1 MSGII
6 RRSRTLVAFG
16 VILCLQLHA
25 ARAATPANNLDQ
37 YLQIKENIGL
47 FGTIY
52 REINSKYVD
61 QIDPEKFMRAGI
73 EGMLGTLD
81 PYTTFMDNQAANDLH
96 IMTAGQYGGV
106 GIEIGVRG
114 KDKVLT
120 VIAPMEDTPA
130 QRMGIHPG
138 DRIVEIEDQSAI
150 GFTTD
155 QAADLLRGEPGTK
168 VTITVERIGVSEPL
182 KFTLERAIITVKDVT
197 FAGMIDNSV
206 GYVKLAR
213 FSRNAGEEIRKS
225 IADLQ
230 SKGMTSL
237 VLDLRRNPGGLL
249 PAAVEVTQNFVP
261 KGVEIVS
268 TQGRELESKRT
279 YPSAIDPTLPDLPM
293 IVLVDE
299 GSASA
304 SEIVAGALQ
313 DLDRAVVVGRTTF
326 GKGLVQTLVD
336 FKEGKALKITTA
348 RYYTPS
354 GRLIQKLDYFSDEEE
369 SVIDVAAHDST
380 ARKTQYFTRGGR
392 VVYGGG
398 GITPDMEVF
407 LPVMDRYE
415 TELIREGLPYEF
427 AVHYLAQHVDKKEA
441 SVTSEMLAEFEQFL
455 IQKSFVFKSELE
467 QKIQEVITQTEAD
480 ASLGLEVRA
489 ALQGLQTRL
498 EESRPDYF
506 QRHDHFISDALE
518 RELAGLQDGNRG
530 RIMAGMG
537 DDSQM
542 QAALS
547 LLREPERYQQLL
559 SGPDHAL
566 KKAE

>member
-1 MSGII
+1 MTGL
-6 RRSRTLVAFG
+6 RRRGRLLAALWLTLIFA
-16 VILCLQLHA
+16 LTAPQA
-25 ARAATPANNLDQ
+25 AVPANDVDL

-61 QIDPEKFMRAGI
+61 EIDPEKFMRAGI

-120 VIAPMEDTPA
+120 VISPMDDTPA

-138 DRIVEIEDQSAI
+138 DRVIEIEGQSTI

-168 VTITVERIGVSEPL
+168 VSITIERIGVTDPL

-197 FAGMIDNSV
+197 FAGMLDGGV

-213 FSRNAGEEIRKS
+213 FSRNAGEEVRKVVS
-225 IADLQ
+225 ELQ
-230 SKGMTSL
+230 AKGMTGL

-249 PAAVEVTQNFVP
+249 PSAVEVSQNFVP
-261 KGVEIVS
+261 KGVELVS
-268 TQGRELESKRT
+268 TQGREAESKRS
-279 YPSAIDPTLPDLPM
+279 YSSQLDPIAPDVPL

-313 DLDRAVVVGRTTF
+313 DLDRAVVVGKTTF

-354 GRLIQKLDYFSDEEE
+354 GRLIQKLDYFTDDKEP
-369 SVIDVAAHDST
+369 VVHVAGQDT
-380 ARKTQYFTRGGR
+380 VTPKTQYFTKAGR
-392 VVYGGG
+392 IVYGGG
-398 GITPDMEVF
+398 GITPDLEVF
-407 LPVMDRYE
+407 PPQFDRYE
-415 TELIREGLPYEF
+415 TELFREGLPYEF
-427 AVHYLAQHVDKKEA
+427 ATQYLAQHQDKKDQT
-441 SVTSEMLAEFEQFL
+441 VTPDMLEGFRQFL
-455 IQKSFVFKSELE
+455 TLRNFVFKSDLE
-467 QKIQEVITQTEAD
+467 QKVQEVLTQAEGD
-480 ASLGLEVRA
+480 GSLGLDVKTK
-489 ALQGLQTRL
+489 LQELKAEL
-498 EESRPDYF
+498 EASRPDYY
-506 QRHDHFISDALE
+506 RMHEHFITDALT

-530 RIMAGMG
+530 RILAGIG
-537 DDSQM
+537 DDTQM

-547 LLREPERYQQLL
+547 LLGEPDRYHQYLASPAQ
-559 SGPDHAL
+559 AL